1 MLLEVSLTPAL
12 YPFRTIKKNHV
23 TVAID
28 VLRATTAVCAA
39 FQAGCSEVVPLDS
52 LDDLVDYHHRGY
64 SLAAERGGSKVDI
77 ALPDG
82 GTVVAEYGNSPTEY
96 LRHDLSGVRL
106 AYSTTNGTRTILRA
120 ADADSTL
127 VGAFANLDA
136 LCDHLQ
142 AFTVPSLRE
151 DHLQALT
158 VPSLREDH
166 LQALTVPSLRE
177 DHLQAFTVPS
187 LREDHL
193 QALTVPS
200 LREDHLQA
208 LTVPSLR
215 EGCRGGGLDIVILCS
230 GWQNDFCLEDTLV
243 AGAIIEKL
251 SIFNSQFSIFGDA
264 AHMALTLWQLAKDDP
279 RAYCEQASHVH
290 RLRRLGA
297 QADIDFA
304 FQLNTCPV
312 VPTLKQGILVK
323 K

>member
-136 LCDHLQ
+136 LCD
-142 AFTVPSLRE
+142 R
-151 DHLQALT
+151 LQALA
-158 VPSLREDH
+158 VPS
-166 LQALTVPSLRE
+166 Q
-177 DHLQAFTVPS
+177 
-187 LREDHL
+187 REDHL

-312 VPTLKQGILVK
+312 VPILKQGILVK